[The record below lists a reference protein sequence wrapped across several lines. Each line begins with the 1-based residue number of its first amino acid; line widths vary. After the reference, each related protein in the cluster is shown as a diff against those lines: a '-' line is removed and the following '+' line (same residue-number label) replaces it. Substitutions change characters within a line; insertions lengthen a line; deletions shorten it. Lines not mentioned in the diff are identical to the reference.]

1 MGFQIQEYGVVY
13 KMKKLFL
20 FLILA
25 LVLITPVNAI
35 GEIQTLGCFKANT
48 EINLIQTCASCT
60 FNDISA
66 VSFPNSTILISNVAM
81 ERDGARYNF
90 TLNDTQTGILGEY
103 IYDGF
108 GDLSGTNTSWAVN
121 FFITPNGECLDIQQS
136 LIVFVLMLILFGLD
150 LLVFF
155 IIHRLD
161 KENFR
166 DDQGIFIGIS
176 IQKYLRVI
184 LIGVSYGLILITL
197 NLMNAAATATQSVS
211 QFAGIIGGIFLAML
225 SVVWVWT
232 IIIVIWLAVMAW
244 RDGDFVNQMKKKL
257 KELEEIY

>member
-1 MGFQIQEYGVVY
+1 
-13 KMKKLFL
+13 MKKLFL
-20 FLILA
+20 LLILA
-25 LVLITPVNAI
+25 LVLISLVSAV

-60 FNDISA
+60 FNNISA
-66 VSFPNSTILISNVAM
+66 VSFPNSSILLSNVAM
-81 ERDGARYNF
+81 EKDGSRYNF
-90 TLNDTQTGILGEY
+90 TLNDTQTGTLGEY

-108 GDLSGTNTSWAVN
+108 GDLSGTNTAWAVN

-150 LLVFF
+150 LLVFL

-166 DDQGIFIGIS
+166 NDEGIFVGIS
-176 IQKYLRVI
+176 IQKYLRLI
-184 LIGVSYGLILITL
+184 LIGVSYGLILLTL

-225 SVVWVWT
+225 SAAWVWT
-232 IIIVIWLAVMAW
+232 ISIVIWLALMSWKDA
-244 RDGDFVNQMKKKL
+244 DFVNQMKKKL
-257 KELEEIY
+257 KELEEMN